1 MLTCRVVRLESYGAF
16 LDIGCGIIAILP
28 IELISISRIQHSGV
42 RLREGEKIL
51 AAVRSFDR
59 KNRRITMT
67 LRELLGTWEENAA
80 LFRHGMTV
88 PGYAR
93 GIKDYGTFVELTP
106 NLSGLA
112 ESTDGVKEGERVS
125 VYIKSILPDR
135 MKLKLLII
143 DTLPP
148 LEGPEPL
155 HYFLTEGILD
165 RWQYAPEG
173 CRKSGGETVFKE

>member
-1 MLTCRVVRLESYGAF
+1 M
-16 LDIGCGIIAILP
+16 
-28 IELISISRIQHSGV
+28 
-42 RLREGEKIL
+42 
-51 AAVRSFDR
+51 
-59 KNRRITMT
+59 
-67 LRELLGTWEENAA
+67 
-80 LFRHGMTV
+80 
-88 PGYAR
+88 
-93 GIKDYGTFVELTP
+93 ELTP

-112 ESTDGVKEGERVS
+112 ESKDGVKEGERVS

>member
-1 MLTCRVVRLESYGAF
+1 MLFR
-16 LDIGCGIIAILP
+16 ILT
-28 IELISISRIQHSGV
+28 H
-42 RLREGEKIL
+42 
-51 AAVRSFDR
+51 
-59 KNRRITMT
+59 
-67 LRELLGTWEENAA
+67 RELLGTWEENAA
-80 LFRHGMTV
+80 LFRPGMTV

-112 ESTDGVKEGERVS
+112 ESKDGVKEGERVS